1 MRKHIS
7 FTIAATIMGLA
18 VVFWAKASVVENN
31 AKVELS
37 SRASTSNPSFQ
48 VLDPVY

>member
-31 AKVELS
+31 VKVELS
-37 SRASTSNPSFQ
+37 RASAPNPSFQ
-48 VLDPVY
+48 VLAPVY

>member
-1 MRKHIS
+1 MRKHIG

-18 VVFWAKASVVENN
+18 IVLWAKASVVENN

-37 SRASTSNPSFQ
+37 SRASTPNPSFQ
-48 VLDPVY
+48 VLDAVY